1 MSTACVN
8 NCKLLKSICLNIS
21 GAIKRRKM
29 SINNNDI
36 GSNSYDDAVKMLN
49 SLQSFTSKL
58 TRHPGNLKLGQVNT
72 FLNRCGV
79 SYEDLDQL
87 SVIHVA
93 GTKGKGST
101 CVFCE
106 QLLLH
111 KGYRIGLFTSPHLIS
126 VKERFRINGKVISDD
141 KFVFYFW
148 SVYNKLLSK
157 KSNEEELPAYF
168 MFLTVMAYTMFVNE
182 KVDVAIIETG
192 IGGEYD
198 CTNILR
204 KTSVVGISSLG
215 FDHTTVLGNTLQEIA
230 WQKSG
235 IMKPN
240 SVTIVANDQPI
251 ETHQILIERSVEK
264 QTALL
269 EAPPFNKY
277 NWYENT
283 SELGVL
289 STAQEINAS
298 LAIQLANAWI
308 NRNNKYD
315 WLKECK
321 IGPSGMKQA
330 PIWEINKQDKQA
342 LRDVKWHGR
351 NQVLNITPNL
361 SYFLDGA
368 HTIESIQLCSKWYQ
382 NICSN
387 SKSQLNKKNIL
398 IFNVTALRDYSTFL
412 NILFS
417 ENKIDLVL
425 LCPIVTLI
433 NNRRPDTVDM
443 NFNYEEELAKCHNM
457 KNCIDI
463 CDVEVFNS
471 IHETV
476 EHVKICSS
484 SEKNINFQVLVTGSL
499 KLVGGVLEVLQS

>member
-1 MSTACVN
+1 
-8 NCKLLKSICLNIS
+8 
-21 GAIKRRKM
+21 
-29 SINNNDI
+29 
-36 GSNSYDDAVKMLN
+36 
-49 SLQSFTSKL
+49 
-58 TRHPGNLKLGQVNT
+58 
-72 FLNRCGV
+72 
-79 SYEDLDQL
+79 
-87 SVIHVA
+87 
-93 GTKGKGST
+93 
-101 CVFCE
+101 
-106 QLLLH
+106 
-111 KGYRIGLFTSPHLIS
+111 
-126 VKERFRINGKVISDD
+126 
-141 KFVFYFW
+141 
-148 SVYNKLLSK
+148 
-157 KSNEEELPAYF
+157 
-168 MFLTVMAYTMFVNE
+168 MFLTVMAYKMFINE

-198 CTNILR
+198 STNILR

-240 SVTIVANDQPI
+240 SVTIIANDQPK

-264 QTALL
+264 QTTLL

-289 STAQEINAS
+289 SSAQEINAS

-321 IGPSGMKQA
+321 IGPNGIKQA

-342 LRDVKWHGR
+342 LRDAKWDGR

-412 NILFS
+412 KILLS

-433 NNRRPDTVDM
+433 NNRRPDTVDI
-443 NFNYEEELAKCHNM
+443 NFNYEEQLVKCYNM
-457 KNCIDI
+457 KNSIDT

-471 IHETV
+471 IKETI
-476 EHVKICSS
+476 EHVKLCSS